1 MCNVLIKWIHIVVM
15 ERACVFVCLCV
26 PADVRGVG
34 AVVSQRL
41 EREAL
46 GEYGAH
52 TMGASELDQYE
63 ISRRPGDTW
72 SSDNHTFHSGHQ
84 VHPFPQYK
92 KGSWLTFSFIYFL

>member
-1 MCNVLIKWIHIVVM
+1 MDSYCCNVVRVY
-15 ERACVFVCLCV
+15 VFVCLYV
-26 PADVRGVG
+26 PGDVRGVG

-52 TMGASELDQYE
+52 TMGALELDQYE

-72 SSDNHTFHSGHQ
+72 SSNNHTFHSGHQ
-84 VHPFPQYK
+84 VHPFLSIRR
-92 KGSWLTFSFIYFL
+92 GLG

>member
-1 MCNVLIKWIHIVVM
+1 M
-15 ERACVFVCLCV
+15 CVFVCLFV
-26 PADVRGVG
+26 PGDVRGVG
-34 AVVSQRL
+34 AVVSQSL

-84 VHPFPQYK
+84 VHPFLSMRR
-92 KGSWLTFSFIYFL
+92 GLG

>member
-1 MCNVLIKWIHIVVM
+1 MDSYCCNVARV
-15 ERACVFVCLCV
+15 CVCLFV
-26 PADVRGVG
+26 FPGDVRGVG

-84 VHPFPQYK
+84 VHPFHFHSIRR
-92 KGSWLTFSFIYFL
+92 GLG